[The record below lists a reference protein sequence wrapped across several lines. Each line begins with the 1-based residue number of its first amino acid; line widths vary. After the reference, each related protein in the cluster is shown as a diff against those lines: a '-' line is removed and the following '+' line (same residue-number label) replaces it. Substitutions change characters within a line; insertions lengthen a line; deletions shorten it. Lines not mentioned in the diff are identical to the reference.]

1 MPELTPKERLQPSL
15 LDRLTDE
22 ERDQRHETRDKR
34 VLSLQKFRAA
44 VLRDISWLFNTI
56 NLDAAENLQAYPL
69 IRRSVLNYGLPD
81 LSGRGAS
88 NVDAM
93 MLERILRQV
102 LWDYE
107 PRIVRNT
114 VRVRHAPDPA
124 RLSHN
129 ALVFE
134 IEGELWA
141 QPTPLRLYVRTEL
154 DLEEGKVTISERAH
168 VSSATKGEG

>member
-56 NLDAAENLQAYPL
+56 NLDAAQNLHAYPL

-81 LSGRGAS
+81 LSGRVVS
-88 NVDAM
+88 NVDSM
-93 MLERILRQV
+93 MLERILRQA

-107 PRIVRNT
+107 PRIARST
-114 VRVRHAPDPA
+114 VRVRHASDRT

-129 ALVFE
+129 SLAFE

-141 QPTPLRLYVRTEL
+141 QPTPLRLYLRTQL
-154 DLEEGKVTISERAH
+154 DFEEGKIIISERA
-168 VSSATKGEG
+168 SGLG